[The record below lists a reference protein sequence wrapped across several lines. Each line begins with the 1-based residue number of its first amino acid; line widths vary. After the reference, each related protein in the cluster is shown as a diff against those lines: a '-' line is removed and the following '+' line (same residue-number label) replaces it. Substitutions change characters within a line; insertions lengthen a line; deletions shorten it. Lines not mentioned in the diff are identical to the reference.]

1 MPHYNVGQ
9 IVELDATGF
18 GPGALLRTGD
28 RGTVIAPGRV
38 DEFRAMV
45 YGVLWHKDGRE
56 HDMVEDRLR
65 IFTHPMDKPGRA
77 KGALATMEALRAVLQ
92 EEQPRAISEVL
103 RELERARMTAE
114 DWRGAMVS
122 PYDTLHDMLDSRYR
136 RLSWREFGRERNKM
150 CDHLVY
156 EVMEPA
162 ENVLMRAR
170 RQIRLCWQDP
180 QADYESALTA
190 AYNAM
195 CDAERHLRDQ
205 SDDDESGEVS
215 GDSDGD

>member
-1 MPHYNVGQ
+1 M
-9 IVELDATGF
+9 
-18 GPGALLRTGD
+18 
-28 RGTVIAPGRV
+28 IAPGRV
-38 DEFRAMV
+38 NEFRAMV

-65 IFTHPMDKPGRA
+65 VFTHPMDKPGRA
-77 KGALATMEALRAVLQ
+77 KGAFATMEALRTVLQ
-92 EEQPRAISEVL
+92 EEQPHAMLEVL
-103 RELERARMTAE
+103 RELEQARMAAE

-122 PYDTLHDMLDSRYR
+122 PYDTPHDARDPCYR
-136 RLSWREFGRERNKM
+136 RLSWRESGVARNEM

-162 ENVLMRAR
+162 EDVLTRAR
-170 RQIRLCWQDP
+170 RQIRLCWRDA
-180 QADYESALTA
+180 QANYPSALTA

-205 SDDDESGEVS
+205 SDDEESGEV
-215 GDSDGD
+215 GADSDEG